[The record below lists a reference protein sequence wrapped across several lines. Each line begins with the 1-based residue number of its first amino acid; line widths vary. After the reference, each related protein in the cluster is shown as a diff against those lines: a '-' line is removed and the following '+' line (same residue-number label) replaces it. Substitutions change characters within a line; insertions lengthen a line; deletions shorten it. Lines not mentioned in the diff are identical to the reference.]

1 VGRKNIYELVL
12 LSSYETPDLQRQ
24 SAQGKSSCSA
34 ISCSNAAIDCA
45 KVGDRKKGEKALTFY
60 NF

>member
-1 VGRKNIYELVL
+1 LVL

-60 NF
+60 IF

>member
-1 VGRKNIYELVL
+1 MVL

-24 SAQGKSSCSA
+24 FAQGKSSCNACASSVA
-34 ISCSNAAIDCA
+34 AASCAETNH
-45 KVGDRKKGEKALTFY
+45 RKEGEKALTFY